1 MNLNP
6 KWNWGS
12 GIALLYI
19 TFAGSIIGMV
29 VYSFRQ
35 KIDLVTPEYYA
46 EELAYQSQIDKMNR
60 ARELEKA
67 IDWKVAA
74 GQIELYF
81 PSTMKTENIAG
92 TITLFKPSDNTA
104 DKQFQINSDSAG
116 VQLIDV
122 SSLPAGKYKLKLDW
136 SNLDQTYYQEGV
148 VVLNL

>member
-1 MNLNP
+1 MKFQP

-19 TFAGSIIGMV
+19 TFAGAIIGMV

-60 ARELEKA
+60 VRELEKA
-67 IDWKVAA
+67 IDWKVMAE
-74 GQIELYF
+74 GIRFMF
-81 PSTMKTENIAG
+81 PETMKAGEIAG

-104 DKQFQINSDSAG
+104 DKQFEIQVDSTG
-116 VQLIDV
+116 SQWIDV
-122 SSLPAGKYKLKLDW
+122 SKLAGGKYKLKLDW
-136 SNLDQTYYQEGV
+136 SNQGQTYYQEGV